1 MIKNMELFHQTHIYA
16 QALPLIV
23 IKANDLDYRAHWHS
37 EAELLC
43 VLSGSLVVSINKTRQ
58 VASTGSIVI
67 CDSRDIHQYE
77 RDSRHST
84 TIAVLFKPEIIGNR
98 PSWPLTGRVSENIVT
113 RNQHQALSLR
123 IEAITRSLLEE
134 TTEKRPGMEN
144 IARGYVLELCGLI
157 ERELVGTREAVA
169 ALEAVAVHEPVA
181 GREIA
186 PKERPS
192 TIDFADRM
200 RAAIDYI
207 HEKAGY
213 PIMLED
219 IAKAVSLSPCYFSR
233 IFKRTV
239 GSSFSRFVNEVRI
252 ERAERLMATTRK
264 TIAEIALECGFD
276 SLRTFNRAFQSI
288 RGATPSAKRSYLS

>member
-1 MIKNMELFHQTHIYA
+1 MIEFMELFHQTHVYG

-37 EAELLC
+37 EVEILC

-58 VASTGSIVI
+58 AASTGSIVI
-67 CDSRDIHQYE
+67 CGSRDIHQYE

-84 TIAVLFKPEIIGNR
+84 TVAVLFKPEIIGNHR
-98 PSWPLTGRVSENIVT
+98 TWPLSGRVSENVVT
-113 RNQHQALSLR
+113 RNRHQALSLR
-123 IEAITRSLLEE
+123 LEAIARSLLEE
-134 TTEKRPGMEN
+134 TTEKRPGMES
-144 IARGYVLELCGLI
+144 IARGYILELCGLI
-157 ERELVGTREAVA
+157 ERELVEEREAVA
-169 ALEAVAVHEPVA
+169 GHEAVHE
-181 GREIA
+181 
-186 PKERPS
+186 ERPS
-192 TIDFADRM
+192 SIDFADRM
-200 RAAIDYI
+200 QAAIDYI

-233 IFKRTV
+233 IFKRTM
-239 GSSFSRFVNEVRI
+239 GSSFSKFVNEVRI
-252 ERAERLMATTRK
+252 ERAERLMSTTRK

>member
-1 MIKNMELFHQTHIYA
+1 MMENMELFHQTHIYG
-16 QALPLIV
+16 QALPVIV
-23 IKANDLDYRAHWHS
+23 HKANDMDYRAHWHS
-37 EAELLC
+37 EVELLC
-43 VLSGSLVVSINKTRQ
+43 VFSGSLIVSINKTRQ

-67 CDSRDIHQYE
+67 CGSRDIHQYE

-98 PSWPLTGRVSENIVT
+98 PSWPLSGRLSENIVT
-113 RNQHQALSLR
+113 RNRHQALSLR
-123 IEAITRSLLEE
+123 IEAIARSLLEE
-134 TTEKRPGMEN
+134 TTQKRLGMES

-157 ERELVGTREAVA
+157 ERELVETRDTVSP
-169 ALEAVAVHEPVA
+169 LEAVA
-181 GREIA
+181 GRESA
-186 PKERPS
+186 PQERPS

-207 HEKAGY
+207 HEKARY

-252 ERAERLMATTRK
+252 ERAERLLATTRK